1 MGFALRYRLDSHSPL
16 PSYRINTE
24 GGRIARSL
32 SKSARSPAKSNDNAP
47 LKRREQSA
55 SEPGHSSGRLQVAPA
70 AVKSQEAEWP
80 AGSANSFACPTYKK
94 RRVKGLGLPRG
105 PERIQVVARV
115 SVSSTALRM
124 ANQNLMSRLFHFF
137 NQPQFSQFTLTC
149 STPLPTPQL
158 SRPFAR
164 PRSKNMNSRNC

>member
-1 MGFALRYRLDSHSPL
+1 MGFALRYRLDSHSRL

-80 AGSANSFACPTYKK
+80 FPFPPACPNPFC
-94 RRVKGLGLPRG
+94 VG
-105 PERIQVVARV
+105 PAG
-115 SVSSTALRM
+115 
-124 ANQNLMSRLFHFF
+124 RL
-137 NQPQFSQFTLTC
+137 
-149 STPLPTPQL
+149 TPLPAPLTKSDESKALACPEAL
-158 SRPFAR
+158 NESR
-164 PRSKNMNSRNC
+164 